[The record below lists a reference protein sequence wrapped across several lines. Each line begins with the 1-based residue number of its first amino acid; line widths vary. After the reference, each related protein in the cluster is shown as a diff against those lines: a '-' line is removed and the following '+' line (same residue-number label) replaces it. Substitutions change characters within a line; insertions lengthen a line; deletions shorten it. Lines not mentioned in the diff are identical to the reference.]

1 MNKFSKYLDKTNKE
15 RQHTKLWAV
24 VKAGKCTA
32 LKAHIKKF
40 KKKKKR
46 KTNEL
51 SIQIEMLGKQS
62 TVNPKTVKYNSKWRK
77 LIDQSKEPILQII
90 GYLNPGLSP

>member
-40 KKKKKR
+40 KKKKKKENQWVKHPNR
-46 KTNEL
+46 DAGETKH
-51 SIQIEMLGKQS
+51 SK
-62 TVNPKTVKYNSKWRK
+62 PKDCE
-77 LIDQSKEPILQII
+77 I
-90 GYLNPGLSP
+90 

>member
-1 MNKFSKYLDKTNKE
+1 M
-15 RQHTKLWAV
+15 
-24 VKAGKCTA
+24 KAGKCTA
-32 LKAHIKKF
+32 LNAHIKKF
-40 KKKKKR
+40 KKKKR

-62 TVNPKTVKYNSKWRK
+62 RVNPKAVKYNPKWRK
-77 LIDQSKEPILQII
+77 LIDQSKEPVLQII